1 MPEVLVQGGDVK
13 LARGVKRTAQILK
26 KTEAAKARLLEARR
40 TADYLTEACKI
51 AGVGLRTV
59 YDWKESDEAFA
70 LAYDAA
76 KEQADEVYLEELRKE
91 VKRRGLYGVEEPVI
105 FGGKPRMVKDP
116 VTGKMI
122 PLTVRRFSD
131 NLLMFEVKRRDPA
144 YRDSYPALDV
154 RFQGPTSV
162 SIVLDTT
169 PKSSHPATDGE
180 SKSRVI
186 DVTPEKPEE
195 DGGLP
200 DLSVEE

>member
-1 MPEVLVQGGDVK
+1 MGKVANKPH
-13 LARGVKRTAQILK
+13 RTAQILK

-40 TADYLTEACKI
+40 ATDYLTEACKI

-144 YRDSYPALDV
+144 YRDSYPAHDV

-169 PKSSHPATDGE
+169 PNTSRPATDGE
-180 SKSRVI
+180 SRSKII

-195 DGGLP
+195 DGGST
-200 DLSVEE
+200 DLSVGE